1 MVLCFDY
8 PTSFLK
14 YWCESD
20 IPLCKEFI
28 TFKDVFKGIFLKGVL
43 RNIDDADV
51 LSEKF
56 CDSLLK
62 ESEEEKRF
70 FLIKCYIYSL

>member
-1 MVLCFDY
+1 M
-8 PTSFLK
+8 
-14 YWCESD
+14 
-20 IPLCKEFI
+20 PLCKVFI

-62 ESEEEKRF
+62 ESEEEKRLF
-70 FLIKCYIYSL
+70 YLNAIFIVFKGRDQLGNIFKEKKNCD